1 VRSFKQ
7 VPRNAP
13 AMLVALATPIVF
25 AATGAMAFGG
35 GPSPV
40 DGVACG
46 DTITADTTLDRDLT
60 GCASN
65 GIVIGADD
73 ITLDLNGHT
82 VTGNGRSVRRC
93 PRREICDVGV
103 VNEGHDGIIVRD
115 GSVRDFASGVLV
127 WRARRNRLLSVSSTR
142 NQYFGFV
149 IAESTRSLVRGSS
162 GDDNPEPDGDGIG
175 IFGSRHLRILSNSFR
190 RNALGMHIDQSTDI
204 AIQGNRF
211 ARNSHMG
218 ILMEADRNE
227 VRGNHCTRNRE
238 CIVVA
243 PGSRNVIVGNRASGD
258 GGGIAVEKGRGN
270 VVVRNVVL
278 RPRHD
283 GIRLGWVDPPI
294 GGIETVIRGNVVRD
308 SGRDA
313 FVVSRYDRHSV
324 LRGNLAVA
332 AGDDGFDVGSRGAEL
347 RRNRAI
353 RSGDLGVEAVP
364 GVLDAGG
371 NSARNNGDPRQCT
384 NIRCR

>member
-35 GPSPV
+35 GLSPV

-103 VNEGHDGIIVRD
+103 VNEGHDGITVRD

-270 VVVRNVVL
+270 VVARNVVL